1 MERRNCAASVS
12 FQLSERR
19 QWLAQKK
26 REKEVSTLS
35 SWIYQHMTL
44 LCLEHTLY
52 CSGGKHGSF
61 DNIPGKSRDKQG
73 GKAQAGCRHVSTLD
87 LCGAASHESGATFFF
102 FFFLFFHIKIPDP
115 TCVSTFQPLLQGGKK
130 EKKNI
135 LKMKCTAL
143 TSGGR
148 LADTFDR
155 SPPPRPLPP
164 PSCEKRQMRSKDS
177 HSCSRDMAR

>member
-1 MERRNCAASVS
+1 MGLWQVMLWSGVIAQASVS
-12 FQLSERR
+12 FQLSEPR

-26 REKEVSTLS
+26 REGSLS

-87 LCGAASHESGATFFF
+87 LCGAASHESRATVFFL
-102 FFFLFFHIKIPDP
+102 FFFLFPHKNSGSHL
-115 TCVSTFQPLLQGGKK
+115 CVNVAAFVARR
-130 EKKNI
+130 EK
-135 LKMKCTAL
+135 
-143 TSGGR
+143 
-148 LADTFDR
+148 
-155 SPPPRPLPP
+155 
-164 PSCEKRQMRSKDS
+164 
-177 HSCSRDMAR
+177 